1 MNSNT
6 NSSKRILVPV
16 LLGAGACTLT
26 AAGIFTN
33 VFYSPLGSQNDDY
46 HILAPF
52 RTEEERERSLAL
64 INRLRARPY
73 ESVSILSRDRLRL
86 CGRYYHQ
93 ADGAPLAILCHG
105 YRGTPVRDLALMSA
119 LMSWPGRNMPC
130 SALGTVSRFSSPVF
144 PWAPQRC

>member
-52 RTEEERERSLAL
+52 RTEEERLE
-64 INRLRARPY
+64 RLRELKR
-73 ESVSILSRDRLRL
+73 R
-86 CGRYYHQ
+86 C
-93 ADGAPLAILCHG
+93 LAAI
-105 YRGTPVRDLALMSA
+105 SA
-119 LMSWPGRNMPC
+119 LRGQEETTR
-130 SALGTVSRFSSPVF
+130 
-144 PWAPQRC
+144 